1 MFAVGSDTNHKRL
14 AVSEAKPIA
23 LEMSGNA

>member
-23 LEMSGNA
+23 LEMSDNA